1 MLGGYNCL
9 IGRGFRLLLLLLRLL
24 LLNIFKTAKNCQIL
38 SLIYSFFV
46 SVCVGHKTAN

>member
-24 LLNIFKTAKNCQIL
+24 LLNIFKNCQKL
-38 SLIYSFFV
+38 SNFKFDL
-46 SVCVGHKTAN
+46 